1 MNRFKI
7 LLVIIAFL
15 VASCEEMDSLF
26 KDKDT
31 GLSEE
36 EVVKGLKTA
45 LEVGSD
51 TAVAVTSEVNGY
63 YKDEAIKIMLPPE
76 ADIIYEHKDDAS
88 FQFLGL
94 DQLIDDVVLSINRSA
109 EDAASEASPILKDAI
124 VSLSIADGWNI
135 LNGKNPADTSNQEAA
150 FDSTAATGY
159 LIATTYD
166 ELFDT
171 FRPKINNSLKREW
184 VGGVSTKQLWDDL
197 TSTYNATAE
206 PLGMETVD
214 TELDVFVTEKALDGL
229 FLKVANEEK
238 EIRKDPAQW
247 SGTLVEDILKKVFS
261 S

>member
-1 MNRFKI
+1 
-7 LLVIIAFL
+7 
-15 VASCEEMDSLF
+15 
-26 KDKDT
+26 
-31 GLSEE
+31 
-36 EVVKGLKTA
+36 
-45 LEVGSD
+45 
-51 TAVAVTSEVNGY
+51 
-63 YKDEAIKIMLPPE
+63 
-76 ADIIYEHKDDAS
+76 
-88 FQFLGL
+88 
-94 DQLIDDVVLSINRSA
+94 
-109 EDAASEASPILKDAI
+109 
-124 VSLSIADGWNI
+124 
-135 LNGKNPADTSNQEAA
+135 KNPADSSNQEAA

-159 LIATTYD
+159 LIAITYD

-171 FRPKINNSLKREW
+171 FRPKINNSLKKEW

-197 TSTYNATAE
+197 ASTYNATAE